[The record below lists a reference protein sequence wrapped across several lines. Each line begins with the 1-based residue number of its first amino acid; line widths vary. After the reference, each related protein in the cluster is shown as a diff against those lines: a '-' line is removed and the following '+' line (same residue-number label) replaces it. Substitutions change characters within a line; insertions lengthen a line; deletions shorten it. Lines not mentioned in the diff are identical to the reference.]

1 MRRSRRFGVAA
12 KWLMATVVAPTLLVV
27 VACGDDADDDAA
39 EPGVPAVTDRG
50 AEFTVAVGE
59 RFEIVLESNA
69 TTGYAWVEPEPGDL
83 VELVDDEYLPPDTDL
98 VGAGG
103 VQRLAF
109 EAVAAGSGELY
120 LWYVRSFDD
129 PPEPAAEA
137 RFPVE
142 VTEP

>member
-1 MRRSRRFGVAA
+1 
-12 KWLMATVVAPTLLVV
+12 
-27 VACGDDADDDAA
+27 
-39 EPGVPAVTDRG
+39 VTDRG
-50 AEFTVAVGE
+50 TEFTIAVGE
-59 RFEIVLESNA
+59 RFEIVLESNI
-69 TTGYAWVEPEPGDL
+69 TTGYTWVEPEPVDL

-103 VQRLAF
+103 VQRLTF

-129 PPEPAAEA
+129 PPEPADEA

>member
-12 KWLMATVVAPTLLVV
+12 KWLMAMVAAPILLVV
-27 VACGDDADDDAA
+27 GCGDDADNDAA
-39 EPGVPAVTDRG
+39 GPDVPAVTDRG

-69 TTGYAWVEPEPGDL
+69 TTGYAWLEPEPGGL
-83 VELVDDEYLPPDTDL
+83 VELVDDDYLPPDTDL

-103 VQRLAF
+103 VQRLTF
-109 EAVAAGSGELY
+109 EAVTAGSGELY

-129 PPEPAAEA
+129 PPEPADEA

-142 VTEP
+142 VSES